1 MAIKNNPNPI
11 EVVKAINNLETDKL
25 SINLGSSSANKIL
38 VTNSSGNVTTGTF
51 ASQTK
56 AWYKEQSLG
65 DGATSSFTITH
76 NWNVMPVHVTVVDA
90 TTGEQVIP
98 DITQTTT
105 SVVIGFSNVPSSNQY
120 KVLISNPRFGN

>member
-56 AWYKEQSLG
+56 NWYKEQSLG
-65 DGATSSFTITH
+65 DGTASSFTITH